1 MRRVCP
7 DFAGSHSDL
16 IGAGTRAAAEPPA
29 AGTAANRTVFGSAAP
44 AAVDGADADDAAA
57 AARAVS
63 PSTLDQG
70 RKRGNIAGPW
80 RQPPQPRRA
89 WEAPRK

>member
-44 AAVDGADADDAAA
+44 AAVDDAA

-63 PSTLDQG
+63 PSTLGQG

-80 RQPPQPRRA
+80 GQPPQPRRA